1 MSNYSV
7 SYSHLLTKAAD
18 LSVIAGNEILKVY
31 SRSDFQVE
39 VKDDQSPLTLADKK
53 SHEVIIRGLE
63 STEIPVLSEESSEIS
78 WKQRREWNQYWLV
91 DPLDGT
97 KEFIKRNDEFTVN
110 IALIEEGNPVLGV
123 IYIPVFDV
131 MYFALKASGAFKLSK
146 PGMSNSENSSQEL
159 MQKATKLPAYHYS
172 GKIRV
177 VASRSHLSPE
187 TSQFIEDLEKNYG
200 DVSIVAAGSSLKLCL
215 IAEGNAEIYPRMGP
229 TMEWDIA
236 AGHVIITESGGSI
249 SKIDDTLVEYNK
261 QDLLNPWFVARSKT
275 FLETVRP
282 GTK

>member
-1 MSNYSV
+1 MSNHSI

-18 LSVIAGNEILKVY
+18 LSVIAGKEILKVY
-31 SRSDFQVE
+31 SKSDFQVE

-53 SHEVIIRGLE
+53 SHDVIIRGLK

-131 MYFALKASGAFKLSK
+131 MYFALKESGAFKLSK

-159 MQKATKLPAYHYS
+159 MQKATKLPAYPYS

-177 VASRSHLSPE
+177 VASRSHLSTE
-187 TSQFIEDLEKNYG
+187 TSQFIEDLEKNHG

-249 SKIDDTLVEYNK
+249 SKTDDTLLEYNK
-261 QDLLNPWFVARSKT
+261 QDLLNPWFIARSKS
-275 FLETVRP
+275 FLKTDKLR
-282 GTK
+282 TK